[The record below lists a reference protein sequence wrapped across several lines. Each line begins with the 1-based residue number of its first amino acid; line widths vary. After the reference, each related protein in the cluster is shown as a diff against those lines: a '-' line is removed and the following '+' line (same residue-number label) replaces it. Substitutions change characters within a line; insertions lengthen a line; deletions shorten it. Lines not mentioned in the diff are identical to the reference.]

1 VWVSGSTSSLCAA
14 GLGLLLGLGTATAV
28 NAAADD
34 LEEIVVTGSH
44 IRGADVAGSKLIV
57 ISVEQIEASGY
68 GRVGDVLA
76 TVPQNFNRAN
86 EAVGEPGFFNLN
98 HGSEVQL
105 RGLGV
110 GTTLTLVNGQRQG
123 ASGWQGTFTDVST
136 IPVSTIERIKI
147 LPEGTSTRYGSDAI
161 GGVVNILLRRNFEGI
176 EARPRKRHRQRGVG
190 ALRRVVS
197 MTRGI
202 AWQRRRCLCEG
213 LYRVRRVQLRPQL
226 RGHRCSA
233 GELRPGDRAQY
244 LRRWLANTQ
253 FNLGVNIALDQRP
266 PFVNQFDPLSG
277 TMGYDAANAT
287 VLGRQVRLHVVKH
300 WGQ

>member
-1 VWVSGSTSSLCAA
+1 VWVSGSTSRLCAA

-57 ISVEQIEASGY
+57 ISVEQIEASGN

-136 IPVSTIERIKI
+136 IPVSAINAARASSDPATALNIFRDGSPTRSSISGSTT
-147 LPEGTSTRYGSDAI
+147 LSTSTRPSSTS
-161 GGVVNILLRRNFEGI
+161 L
-176 EARPRKRHRQRGVG
+176 
-190 ALRRVVS
+190 
-197 MTRGI
+197 T
-202 AWQRRRCLCEG
+202 
-213 LYRVRRVQLRPQL
+213 
-226 RGHRCSA
+226 
-233 GELRPGDRAQY
+233 
-244 LRRWLANTQ
+244 
-253 FNLGVNIALDQRP
+253 
-266 PFVNQFDPLSG
+266 
-277 TMGYDAANAT
+277 
-287 VLGRQVRLHVVKH
+287 
-300 WGQ
+300 